1 MTIFDTLMQL
11 DWTRAVRFWLLVLA
25 GVALC
30 EAAVLLRRGMKL
42 KAGKE
47 NNDA

>member
-1 MTIFDTLMQL
+1 MTIFDTLMHL
-11 DWTRAVRFWLLVLA
+11 DWTRAVRFWLLVA
-25 GVALC
+25 AAVALW

-47 NNDA
+47 NSDA